1 MTDQALVEKAFT
13 MLDKSYVPY
22 SHFPV
27 GAALEGADG
36 VIYTGCNVE
45 NAAYGSTLCAE
56 RTALVKAISEGCRSF
71 TRLAVVQQRRLLLAL
86 RRLPA
91 DALRVFPGPGD
102 SGGPGRPPVC
112 QVHPPAAA
120 ARRVRA
126 RLAGLTITP
135 PGTGTRKASLLS
147 YEPFDEGGF
156 SMDLQTYLARMNAG
170 QPIEGGGELH
180 QFMRALNEEAMRLTC
195 DLNGTFH
202 TQEEIR
208 AIFSRLIGKPVD
220 KSFRLFPPFYTNCG
234 KNTTVGKRVFINTG
248 CHFQDQGGITLGDGT
263 FLGNNVVLTTMNHDF
278 DPQQRSTTYPAP
290 IVIGK
295 NVWIASS
302 VTVVPGVTI
311 GDGAIVAAGAVVTRD
326 VPPNTIVAG
335 VPARVVREIRPGEHA
350 PASFRRRE
358 E

>member
-1 MTDQALVEKAFT
+1 
-13 MLDKSYVPY
+13 
-22 SHFPV
+22 
-27 GAALEGADG
+27 
-36 VIYTGCNVE
+36 
-45 NAAYGSTLCAE
+45 
-56 RTALVKAISEGCRSF
+56 
-71 TRLAVVQQRRLLLAL
+71 
-86 RRLPA
+86 
-91 DALRVFPGPGD
+91 
-102 SGGPGRPPVC
+102 
-112 QVHPPAAA
+112 
-120 ARRVRA
+120 
-126 RLAGLTITP
+126 
-135 PGTGTRKASLLS
+135 
-147 YEPFDEGGF
+147 
-156 SMDLQTYLARMNAG
+156 MDLQTYLARMNAG

-335 VPARVVREIRPGEHA
+335 VPARVVLEIRPGEHA